1 MQSFFERVRPGPTD
15 MTVAPSARRSA
26 QADSAIDLIVRGLLL
41 GAGIGAILAA
51 AGRDGTVVVVLA
63 GILAIGA
70 AIAELGA

>member
-15 MTVAPSARRSA
+15 ITATPSARRA
-26 QADSAIDLIVRGLLL
+26 ARTTSAIDLIVRGVLL

-51 AGRDGTVVVVLA
+51 SGHDGTVVVVFA

>member
-1 MQSFFERVRPGPTD
+1 MQSSLERVRSTGAHAAANDVDRHAPT
-15 MTVAPSARRSA
+15 RSA
-26 QADSAIDLIVRGLLL
+26 IELVVRGLLL

-51 AGRDGTVVVVLA
+51 AGRDGTVVVVFA

>member
-15 MTVAPSARRSA
+15 ITVDSSPRRNA
-26 QADSAIDLIVRGLLL
+26 QTDSAIDLIVRGVLL

-51 AGRDGTVVVVLA
+51 AGHDGTVVVVLA

>member
-1 MQSFFERVRPGPTD
+1 MHSFFERVRPGTLD
-15 MTVAPSARRSA
+15 LTAAPSDQRRA
-26 QADSAIDLIVRGLLL
+26 QAASALDLVVRGVLL

-51 AGRDGTVVVVLA
+51 SGRDGMVVVVFA